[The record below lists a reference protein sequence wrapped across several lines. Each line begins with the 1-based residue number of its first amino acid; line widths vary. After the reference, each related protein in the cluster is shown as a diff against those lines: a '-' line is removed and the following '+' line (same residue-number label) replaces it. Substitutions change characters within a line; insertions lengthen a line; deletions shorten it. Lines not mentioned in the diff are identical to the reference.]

1 MENPT
6 LKEILNEYKK
16 LPESKNALENYIGS
30 CGLRIRENE
39 IKKNEIEKYMNKIK
53 ELYLKKIDDPSQNL
67 DGIINDLNT
76 RKEVIENRIASIPNG
91 FNNIINNNDYAQGNI
106 VYNELKKLNQINPNI
121 KNIILEKLKINPK
134 LFIENYESDF
144 CEFNIPFSGQ
154 CNDGYEIV
162 NTSLNFIPQFPTKLV
177 LKYLQNKLVICF
189 TIDINLP
196 LNSPKYPRFYVYLTM
211 KNQKYGLEYI
221 ELSNQS
227 FPQDL
232 VQKGQVNNA
241 GLLKQQIN
249 TNELDLTQFFF
260 LAGDEKKIRIKIY
273 VTKIYYE
280 N

>member
-1 MENPT
+1 MSSIDKSLSVEFFKENNDGR
-6 LKEILNEYKK
+6 IC
-16 LPESKNALENYIGS
+16 YIGETKS
-30 CGLRIRENE
+30 DSDPIITSNIGINFKEP
-39 IKKNEIEKYMNKIK
+39 KN
-53 ELYLKKIDDPSQNL
+53 QNTIFSHFYT
-67 DGIINDLNT
+67 D
-76 RKEVIENRIASIPNG
+76 KASI
-91 FNNIINNNDYAQGNI
+91 
-106 VYNELKKLNQINPNI
+106 LCI

-249 TNELDLTQFFF
+249 TNELDLMQFFI

-273 VTKIYYE
+273 VTKIYCRE
-280 N
+280 SGFI